1 MNAKKILASIV
12 LDEETEKHFK
22 FKLIKNIFIKKW
34 MNQNLI
40 NLMLD
45 LSNFGYEYSP
55 LDIKYLG
62 DSQNPDEIYRF

>member
-34 MNQNLI
+34 MNQN
-40 NLMLD
+40 
-45 LSNFGYEYSP
+45 
-55 LDIKYLG
+55 
-62 DSQNPDEIYRF
+62 